1 MGNHLWAGKPSRC
14 AHSVLQSIP
23 VVIFVS
29 VIRDCMKRFVVHHTL
44 QICTRMT
51 IYGDIFMAA
60 NEDAELL

>member
-1 MGNHLWAGKPSRC
+1 
-14 AHSVLQSIP
+14 
-23 VVIFVS
+23 
-29 VIRDCMKRFVVHHTL
+29 MKRLVVHHTL